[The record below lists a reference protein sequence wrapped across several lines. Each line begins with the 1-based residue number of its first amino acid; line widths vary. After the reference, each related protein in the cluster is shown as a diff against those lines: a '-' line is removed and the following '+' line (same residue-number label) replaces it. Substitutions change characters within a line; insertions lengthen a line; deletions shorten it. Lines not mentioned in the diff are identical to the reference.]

1 MCGSGISWAICKFAP
16 SSRQITTPLRQHPT
30 TQFLQAGCPSCRP
43 TNSVKVLKAMSYD
56 AFIADNGIGIGPT
69 FHCHLGLR
77 HQQVRPTLTF
87 DDACYTEQVAT
98 VMVATATSPP
108 PHRLFHR
115 IRLVASMC
123 TPYNM
128 WFHEPA

>member
-1 MCGSGISWAICKFAP
+1 
-16 SSRQITTPLRQHPT
+16 
-30 TQFLQAGCPSCRP
+30 
-43 TNSVKVLKAMSYD
+43 MSHD

-98 VMVATATSPP
+98 VMVATARITAAAQIIPSYSPGGVNV
-108 PHRLFHR
+108 HT
-115 IRLVASMC
+115 I
-123 TPYNM
+123 
-128 WFHEPA
+128 